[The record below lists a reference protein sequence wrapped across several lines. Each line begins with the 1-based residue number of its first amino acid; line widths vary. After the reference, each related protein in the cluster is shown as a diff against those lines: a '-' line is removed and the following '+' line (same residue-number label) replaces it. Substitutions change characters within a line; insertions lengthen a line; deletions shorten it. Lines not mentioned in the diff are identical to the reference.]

1 MQLIGVVGFVLEKE
15 KNRLPF
21 QICSLSGCLW
31 VLLLEMLQGSA
42 YPLKLGTSLQ
52 KKKKKRRKQKHFF
65 PTAIFKEEALL
76 FLENKDLQFKM
87 LCKSGLIQL
96 RKIISS

>member
-1 MQLIGVVGFVLEKE
+1 MFPIRLFVGITFRNATGKCV
-15 KNRLPF
+15 PF
-21 QICSLSGCLW
+21 K
-31 VLLLEMLQGSA
+31 A
-42 YPLKLGTSLQ
+42 RDFTAK